1 MFKIA
6 IGGAIALAGAVL
18 AAAPIQA
25 SPGQSAAAAYSPAT
39 GAYGIA
45 TFGNTLDIAKSA
57 ALQDCVGAGGTDCQI
72 AASVTDGCVVLIVD
86 ADGDWHGGFGS
97 SVDAAAARAYSAGPG
112 LDPAGAQ
119 QKGDCTY

>member
-1 MFKIA
+1 MLKIA
-6 IGGAIALAGAVL
+6 VGSAIALMGAVL
-18 AAAPIQA
+18 VASPIQA

-45 TFGNTLDIAKSA
+45 TFANTLDIAKSA
-57 ALQDCVGAGGTDCQI
+57 ALQDCAGAGGTDCQI
-72 AASVTDGCVVLIVD
+72 AATVTDGCVVLIVD
-86 ADGDWHGGFGS
+86 ADGDWHGGYGS
-97 SVDAAAARAYSAGPG
+97 SIDAAAARAYSVGTG